1 MVMEHCL
8 SDLDTEERFG
18 RLTGLVT
25 LKPNELHYN
34 MYLKREG
41 GWHGGK
47 AILDYDFYI
56 FGKHPFTLE

>member
-1 MVMEHCL
+1 MVMEHCF

-18 RLTGLVT
+18 RLTDLVT

-41 GWHGGK
+41 GWHGAKPFWTMSFISLGN
-47 AILDYDFYI
+47 ILL
-56 FGKHPFTLE
+56 P